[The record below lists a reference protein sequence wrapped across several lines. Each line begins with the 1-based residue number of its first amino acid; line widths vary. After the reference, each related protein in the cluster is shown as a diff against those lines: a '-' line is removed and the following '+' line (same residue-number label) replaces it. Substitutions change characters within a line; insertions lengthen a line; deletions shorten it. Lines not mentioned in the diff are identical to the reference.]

1 MSAVSSSHR
10 TGQLGHCM
18 PYTLTRCAFAAADR
32 HRRAC
37 RGAELLEHVCSALD
51 HLCQRSLPFAG
62 KYSIHSGAQRGI
74 GSTGVVQ
81 LGAVLGC
88 WLHSDT
94 CSCKSPPCKSVQA
107 TLAYVRQSISTS
119 LLQDAVAIKV
129 YIDPAGFSI
138 EQMVYG
144 RLATSSVGT
153 APAFCNNADCSAS
166 TPYGFVFPPFTVT
179 KKAQPLSEWF
189 EKFEADFVT
198 SMQVRISFMAVIAP
212 CVMCKSHVHTKS
224 ASCALRRCNSYIAWC
239 GVSFVWI
246 AAIKC

>member
-1 MSAVSSSHR
+1 VHAGVQNCLSMSAVR
-10 TGQLGHCM
+10 WT
-18 PYTLTRCAFAAADR
+18 TFANAACLL
-32 HRRAC
+32 RANIVSIQ
-37 RGAELLEHVCSALD
+37 ELSEALAAPV
-51 HLCQRSLPFAG
+51 LCSLP
-62 KYSIHSGAQRGI
+62 QRQARRCRARL
-74 GSTGVVQ
+74 VLLLMRL